1 MPQSSDRPAPE
12 PLSPAPPDDVPFP
25 DELVFEVVDSG
36 GLDVSEG
43 TSSFDPRSARKRGRK
58 APAPNG
64 SAGEPGLFDEQP
76 PLPDEPEGNRRAA
89 PKAEP
94 DPAERAALAARI
106 VARLNPEQARAVT
119 TTEGPLL
126 ILAGAGSGKTRVL
139 AHRVAYLV
147 GVLGVKPWQILAVT
161 FTNRAAGELR
171 ERIVALVGEAGRE
184 VECGTFH
191 AVCARA
197 LRRDGPAIG
206 LDRRFVIYDSDD
218 QQTLMKQILKEEDL
232 PATGE
237 FRPAAVLGAISR
249 AKNEML
255 DEAALAEGALNH
267 HERQIAHLAGR
278 YQARLTALGALD
290 FDDILLAAVR
300 LFEDAPLVLARYQER
315 WRYLHVDEYQDTNRA
330 QYLWIR
336 ALAARHHN
344 LCVVGDDDQSIYSWR
359 GADLRNILDFE
370 RDEPEA
376 TVVKLEQNYRST
388 QLILDAAHAVVSR
401 NTARKDK
408 KLWTEQAGGRPI
420 QRFEAYNQEE
430 EAEWIARQVEG
441 LIGGGGS
448 ILTRRADDEEGR
460 SSPRDVAV
468 MYRTNAQSRAIEEA
482 FLRYGI
488 RYQLIGGTRFYQR
501 REVKDAL
508 AYLRVLRSDTDAI
521 AFERIINVPARAI
534 GDKTVELLRAGA
546 AREAIGTFWAA
557 IEAAVDGQLEG
568 ITPRA
573 RAALADFAAVIRSLR
588 GRIGV
593 LPLPELLDAVLERT
607 GYRAMLADGSEEG
620 EDRWNNL
627 LELRS
632 VTTRYD
638 DLSPEDALDRLLE
651 ETALVADQDA
661 YAGDAD
667 AVTMITLHAAK
678 GLEFPVVFIAG
689 LEEGTFPHS
698 RALDDERQLEE
709 ERRLAYVGITRAKRR
724 LFLSHAWHRTTWGA
738 SGATVPSRFLLE
750 IPDELMEGPRLR
762 ADDEHAEG
770 PLDLELVF
778 GSRRSSRFG
787 TPIRAGGG
795 AYRQGSGRPG
805 APATGT
811 PFAPSRDLAAKRSSY
826 AAGARSGQLA
836 PTSGGAVRAWDDA
849 AELDRDQDPGDDLPV
864 RRVEE
869 ARPAIPA
876 RPIVP
881 GERRYRD
888 GDRVHHV
895 RFGDGIVVSAR
906 LTRDDE
912 EVTVAFRDAAVGRKT
927 MLASLANLE
936 LIG

>member
-1 MPQSSDRPAPE
+1 MTDRLFPE
-12 PLSPAPPDDVPFP
+12 PPDEDVPFP
-25 DELVFEVVDSG
+25 EGAPPESADEDS
-36 GLDVSEG
+36 LD
-43 TSSFDPRSARKRGRK
+43 TSDLAFGQDPRTVRKRRPK
-58 APAPNG
+58 ASKASKATTAQGPGDPA
-64 SAGEPGLFDEQP
+64 EPFSEEP
-76 PLPDEPEGNRRAA
+76 PPPDEPDGNPRRAPRAA
-89 PKAEP
+89 P
-94 DPAERAALAARI
+94 DPVAAAALAHKI
-106 VARLNPEQARAVT
+106 ISKLNPEQARAVT

-147 GVLGVKPWQILAVT
+147 GVLGVRPWQILAVT

-184 VECGTFH
+184 VESGTFH

-197 LRRDGPAIG
+197 LRRDGAAIG

-237 FRPAAVLGAISR
+237 FRPAAVLGSISR

-255 DEAALAEGALNH
+255 DADALADGALNH
-267 HERQIAHLAGR
+267 HERQIARLARIYQGR
-278 YQARLTALGALD
+278 LRALGALD
-290 FDDILLAAVR
+290 FDDILLEAVR
-300 LFEDAPLVLARYQER
+300 LFQEAPAVLARYQDR

-330 QYLWIR
+330 QYLWVR

-370 RDEPEA
+370 RDEPDA
-376 TVVKLEQNYRST
+376 AVVKLEQNYRST

-401 NTARKDK
+401 NTARTDK
-408 KLWTEQAGGRPI
+408 KLWTDQAGGRPI

-441 LIGGGGS
+441 LVGGGGS
-448 ILTRRADDEEGR
+448 LLTRKADDEEGR

-508 AYLRVLRSDTDAI
+508 AYLRVLRSDTDGI

-534 GDKTVELLRAGA
+534 GDKTVEVLRAA
-546 AREAIGTFWAA
+546 ANSAIEGTAATFWAA
-557 IEAAVDGQLEG
+557 IEAAVDSSLAGV
-568 ITPRA
+568 TPRA
-573 RAALADFAAVIRSLR
+573 RASLADFAAIVRSLR
-588 GRIGV
+588 ARIGV

-651 ETALVADQDA
+651 ETALVADQDS
-661 YAGDAD
+661 YAHDAD

-709 ERRLAYVGITRAKRR
+709 ERRLAYVGITRAKKR
-724 LFLSHAWHRTTWGA
+724 LFLSHAWHRATWGA

-750 IPDELMEGPRLR
+750 IPAELMEGPNLQP
-762 ADDEHAEG
+762 DDEHAEG
-770 PLDLELVF
+770 PLDLDLVF
-778 GSRRSSRFG
+778 GARRSSRFG
-787 TPIRAGGG
+787 QPIRAGGG

-805 APATGT
+805 APAAGT
-811 PFAPSRDLAAKRSSY
+811 AFAPSRDLAAKRSSY
-826 AAGARSGQLA
+826 AAGARSGELTTA
-836 PTSGGAVRAWDDA
+836 PGKGIRAWDDPVDV
-849 AELDRDQDPGDDLPV
+849 DREAPDDLPV
-864 RRVEE
+864 RRIEE
-869 ARPAIPA
+869 APARIPP

-888 GDRVHHV
+888 GDRVRHV

-912 EVTVAFRDAAVGRKT
+912 EVTVAFRDAAIGRKT